1 MAIRTGKPE
10 PGDVMTVA
18 QVADYLHLHKLTI
31 YRYIRER
38 KLPAIRLGRSFRV
51 MRDDVHRFLD
61 AQRVGT
67 IVQRPIH
74 HISPVSKSAPPPPEK
89 RMPDRFEGDLD
100 PRQDIV
106 RPRETM
112 LTYNPLDWVNRGLH

>member
-1 MAIRTGKPE
+1 MAIRAGNRE

-67 IVQRPIH
+67 MEQRPIH
-74 HISPVSKSAPPPPEK
+74 NTSPVSKSVPPPPEK

-100 PRQDIV
+100 PRRDIV
-106 RPRETM
+106 QPRETM

>member
-1 MAIRTGKPE
+1 MTRKADRLE
-10 PGDVMTVA
+10 PGEVMTVA

-67 IVQRPIH
+67 MEKRPPRAIP
-74 HISPVSKSAPPPPEK
+74 SVSAPVPPRREK
-89 RMPDRFEGDLD
+89 EPTDRREGDLD
-100 PRQDIV
+100 PRREVVQ
-106 RPRETM
+106 PREAV

>member
-1 MAIRTGKPE
+1 MAIRASKRE
-10 PGDVMTVA
+10 SGDVMTVA

-67 IVQRPIH
+67 MEQRSIH
-74 HISPVSKSAPPPPEK
+74 HISRVSNSVPPPPEK
-89 RMPDRFEGDLD
+89 GTADRLGGDLD

-106 RPRETM
+106 QPREMM